1 MKTPTLF
8 TPNTAAWAGLCA
20 AADTDILPDP
30 GHRHRSSCRA
40 GPGMPVQRSLRTI
53 AGGVLLLIALA
64 MGGLGVSGVQAQEA
78 PGDKMPV
85 VNINT
90 ADVEELSS
98 VLQGVGRARAEAI
111 VQYREMYGPFES
123 IEELMDVSGV
133 GEATLARNR
142 QAITLE

>member
-1 MKTPTLF
+1 MKTF
-8 TPNTAAWAGLCA
+8 
-20 AADTDILPDP
+20 
-30 GHRHRSSCRA
+30 
-40 GPGMPVQRSLRTI
+40 
-53 AGGVLLLIALA
+53 LLLICLVT
-64 MGGLGVSGVQAQEA
+64 GGLLVPSVQAQEEPLEQVSMQEQA
-78 PGDKMPV
+78 PAQV

-90 ADVEELSS
+90 ADAEELSS

-142 QAITLE
+142 EAITLE

>member
-1 MKTPTLF
+1 MKTLTLF
-8 TPNTAAWAGLCA
+8 APNTDALV
-20 AADTDILPDP
+20 
-30 GHRHRSSCRA
+30 RHCSPA
-40 GPGMPVQRSLRTI
+40 GPGQLDSPGYLAEPGVPVQHALRAI
-53 AGGVLLLIALA
+53 VGGVLLLIALA
-64 MGGLGVSGVQAQEA
+64 VGVLWVPGVQAQEA

-90 ADVEELSS
+90 ADAEELSS

-142 QAITLE
+142 QVITLE

>member
-1 MKTPTLF
+1 MKTLTLF
-8 TPNTAAWAGLCA
+8 TPHAGASAGLCSP
-20 AADTDILPDP
+20 TDAGFGADP
-30 GHRHRSSCRA
+30 GHRDRR
-40 GPGMPVQRSLRTI
+40 GMPVQHPLRAI

-64 MGGLGVSGVQAQEA
+64 VGGPGVPGVQAQEA
-78 PGDKMPV
+78 PVDKPPV

-142 QAITLE
+142 EAITLE

>member
-1 MKTPTLF
+1 MKTLTLF
-8 TPNTAAWAGLCA
+8 APTTDASVGLFPVADAGL
-20 AADTDILPDP
+20 IPDL
-30 GHRHRSSCRA
+30 GHLRSPARLA
-40 GPGMPVQRSLRTI
+40 GPAIPVTYSLR
-53 AGGVLLLIALA
+53 AFASGVLLLIALA
-64 MGGLGVSGVQAQEA
+64 MAGLWVPGVQAQEA
-78 PGDKMPV
+78 PIDKMPL

-90 ADVEELSS
+90 ADAEELSS
-98 VLQGVGRARAEAI
+98 VLQGIGRARAEAI

>member
-1 MKTPTLF
+1 
-8 TPNTAAWAGLCA
+8 
-20 AADTDILPDP
+20 
-30 GHRHRSSCRA
+30 
-40 GPGMPVQRSLRTI
+40 MPVQRSLRTI